1 MKKIKVR
8 FHYKY
13 CKVALFQTFICFVL
27 SILCVYVPKLLPL
40 FAFSI
45 IDLILTVVPAFYVTI
60 EEVEKHE

>member
-27 SILCVYVPKLLPL
+27 SVACFFELKLLPL
-40 FAFSI
+40 FVFSI
-45 IDLILTVVPAFYVTI
+45 IDMILTVIPAFYIT
-60 EEVEKHE
+60 VEDVQKHG